1 MLGHRRTPDPST
13 PLPNALGNPRAPP
26 TASHYRHGSS
36 ALPAILDKLD
46 PPLVV
51 ETMQLAMSTAIKP
64 TTTTSNATASLRV
77 LNVSHLNK
85 GKRLEQVG
93 RLLERSSK
101 DLSLASPLGLIVPQS
116 LLARADEVIE

>member
-26 TASHYRHGSS
+26 TASRYRLGAR

-46 PPLVV
+46 PPVV
-51 ETMQLAMSTAIKP
+51 ETMPLAMSTAIKP

-85 GKRLEQVG
+85 GKRLERVG
-93 RLLERSSK
+93 RLLERC
-101 DLSLASPLGLIVPQS
+101 
-116 LLARADEVIE
+116 